1 MKASSPVA
9 STEDLGQHGPWRF
22 TREHVV
28 EPALALAFYELYEA
42 AFAPLRVRAMA
53 RQVLTE
59 AEFGAQMRNGAVS
72 KIVAWDATG
81 TAVGLC
87 ALTPQLSAVPWI
99 SPEYFAARYP
109 EHWARGAVWYLAFV
123 LAHPSQR
130 HSRFLDHMVEVG
142 VGPLVQAGAVSK
154 IVAWDASGRAVG
166 LCALTPQLSAV
177 PWISPH
183 YFAARYP
190 EHWERGAVWYLA
202 FVLAHPSQRHSRFLD
217 HMVEVGVGPLVQ
229 AGAVCAY
236 DICAYNDEVLGLGP
250 RLARCFERTTGAT
263 PRPVDTQNYYEVRFS

>member
-72 KIVAWDATG
+72 KIVAWDAAG

-87 ALTPQLSAVPWI
+87 ALTPQLDAVPWI

-142 VGPLVQAGAVSK
+142 VGPLVQ
-154 IVAWDASGRAVG
+154 
-166 LCALTPQLSAV
+166 T
-177 PWISPH
+177 
-183 YFAARYP
+183 
-190 EHWERGAVWYLA
+190 
-202 FVLAHPSQRHSRFLD
+202 
-217 HMVEVGVGPLVQ
+217 
-229 AGAVCAY
+229 GAVCAY
-236 DICAYNDEVLGLGP
+236 DICAYNDDVLDLGP
-250 RLARCFERTTGAT
+250 RLSRCFERTTGAT
-263 PRPVDTQNYYEVRFS
+263 PRLADTQNYYEVRFS